1 MCLSCGYMRKLRHLS
16 LCEPYLAI
24 CMNNTSVYMDPSLR
38 ISFFLTNK
46 KSLFFFFFTN
56 KIVFFWLTKK
66 ILQEKNVGNQ
76 IQILYILQ
84 LTFNQQYVTSIVLMM
99 LAMGTVL
106 RLLRWKMLP
115 SLKGLKVGSAHLV
128 KTPTSLWSGQ
138 QQCLTE
144 AEAVQWQ

>member
-1 MCLSCGYMRKLRHLS
+1 MGIWENY
-16 LCEPYLAI
+16 
-24 CMNNTSVYMDPSLR
+24 TT
-38 ISFFLTNK
+38 FLFVNLILQFAWITQVFTWILLWG
-46 KSLFFFFFTN
+46 SLFFFWLTKKVLFFFTN

>member
-1 MCLSCGYMRKLRHLS
+1 MGIWENYATFLFVNLILQFAWITQVFTWILLWGS
-16 LCEPYLAI
+16 L
-24 CMNNTSVYMDPSLR
+24 
-38 ISFFLTNK
+38 FFLTNK
-46 KSLFFFFFTN
+46 KSLFFFTN